1 MKKHLL
7 LFFLTLLPMVA
18 SADSSGK
25 CGTNLTWKYV
35 EATKTLTISG
45 TGEMKGNQPF
55 YYLKDKIQKV
65 IIESGMTHIG
75 FEAFYRCSSLTSVTI
90 PNSVTS
96 IGGEAFRE
104 CSNLTSVTI
113 PNSVVT
119 IGDYAFSYCRGLT
132 SLTIP
137 NSVVAIGNYAFS
149 YCSGLTSVTILNR
162 LTSIGSAA
170 FSYCSGLTSLTIPN
184 SVTSIGPAAFRGCS
198 GLTSLTIPNSVK
210 TIGTDAFRGCSGL
223 TSVTIPNSVTSIGS
237 WAFLGCSSLTSLT
250 IPNSVTS
257 IGQSAFDSVTKV
269 FVNKGS
275 KTLLALWGAG
285 ITAYDKN
292 TQNTLYRPYYS
303 VNKTQTTLTFKF
315 YNIYSEYTTAFNN
328 SPLTDNEIKITG
340 LRPEESR
347 NFSLSVSLDDVTYN
361 YEQNVTTGNISPSV
375 RATGT
380 TATSATL
387 TCSYI
392 KGDAVVTGQRLYFDD
407 KAVEGNPLH
416 VTGLEPGK
424 SYTAKY
430 YIDVAYGDNGNR
442 TYSYTTTVT
451 TKSLTLTT
459 QQPKVISPGNVIVQA
474 LSNLD
479 DKETNVGFE
488 WRRTDWTNDFQSNV
502 GQAFLYDGTM
512 EGYIRNL
519 NTEKLWKYRPYY
531 ESATGKRYYG
541 EWIGLDPT
549 NTSYFEPSV
558 HTYAQ
563 IQVQGNTAA
572 VRGYSMRGSDELA
585 EQGFKYWKQTA
596 ATRAAT
602 ADVPANAMTVTA
614 KGNVMEATLTNL
626 DYETTYCYVAFAT
639 TTEGE
644 TFYGDMR
651 QFKTE
656 ANPTGVR
663 ETVATESASTPEAYY
678 DISGHRLAAPRP
690 GLMIIRMSDGTKR
703 KVIVK

>member
-1 MKKHLL
+1 
-7 LFFLTLLPMVA
+7 MVA

-45 TGEMKGNQPF
+45 TGEMYNYTYSSYSNKLPTIPWKSFTGS
-55 YYLKDKIQKV
+55 IQKV
-65 IIESGMTHIG
+65 IIESGVTDIG
-75 FEAFYRCSSLTSVTI
+75 ESAFYGCSSLTSVTIPSSVISIGHYAFRSCHGLTSVTIPNSIISIGSYAFAYCSGLTSVTIPNSLTRIGSFAFSFCSGLTSVTIPNRVTKIGNDAFHGCSGLTSVTI

-96 IGGEAFRE
+96 IDSEAFR
-104 CSNLTSVTI
+104 
-113 PNSVVT
+113 
-119 IGDYAFSYCRGLT
+119 G
-132 SLTIP
+132 
-137 NSVVAIGNYAFS
+137 
-149 YCSGLTSVTILNR
+149 
-162 LTSIGSAA
+162 
-170 FSYCSGLTSLTIPN
+170 CSGLTSLTIPN
-184 SVTSIGPAAFRGCS
+184 SVTSIGSYAFYE
-198 GLTSLTIPNSVK
+198 
-210 TIGTDAFRGCSGL
+210 CSGL
-223 TSVTIPNSVTSIGS
+223 TSVTIPNSVTS
-237 WAFLGCSSLTSLT
+237 
-250 IPNSVTS
+250 V
-257 IGQSAFDSVTKV
+257 GQFAFDGVTKV

-292 TQNTLYRPYYS
+292 TQNTLYQPYYRV
-303 VNKTQTTLTFKF
+303 VNKTQTTLTFRF
-315 YNIYSEYTTAFNN
+315 YNNIYREYTTTFND
-328 SPLTDNEIKITG
+328 SPLTDSEIKITG

-347 NFSLSVSLDDVTYN
+347 NFRLSVSLDDVTYN

-387 TCSYI
+387 TYSYI
-392 KGDAVVTGQRLYFDD
+392 KGDAVVTGQRLYFND
-407 KAVEGNPLH
+407 KVVETNPLH

-430 YIDVAYGDNGNR
+430 YIDVEYGDNGNR
-442 TYSYTTTVT
+442 TYSYTATIT

-459 QQPKVISPGNVIVQA
+459 QQPKVISQGNVIVQA

-531 ESATGKRYYG
+531 ESAAGKRYYG
-541 EWIGLDPT
+541 EWVGLDPT

-602 ADVPANAMTVTA
+602 ADVPANAMTITA

-703 KVIVK
+703 KVMVK